1 MLGRLGA
8 ALLRRRRAVLLV
20 AVVLAMAGAG
30 AGGVLF
36 DRLKGGGFDD
46 PAAESSLAAEELAE
60 RFGREDLNLVLLVR
74 AERGVDDPAVAAAG
88 AAFGRRLAAED
99 GVSGVLSYWEAG
111 GAPGLRAEDGRA
123 ALVLAAIEGD
133 ETEAGERLT
142 ALEPTYEG
150 EVAEGLDVRL
160 GGPAVINQELSELSE
175 RDAVRGELVAFP
187 LMLVVLVA
195 VFGSLLAAALPLA
208 VGLVTILL
216 TLGLLWALAGLTDLS
231 VLAVNVV
238 TVLGLGLAVDYS
250 LLMVNRYREELAA
263 GRERDAAIRLMM
275 VSAGRT
281 VIFSAITVA
290 VTLASLAW
298 FPALALRSM
307 AYAGIAVSLLT
318 ALVTLTV
325 LPVLLALL
333 GPRASSGRMLRHRA
347 NTPVEH
353 GFWHRLASVVMRRA
367 VPVATLGTLLL
378 LVLGAPFLN
387 IRLGSADERALPES
401 SSGRQVAEELRA
413 DFDSGESDALSVV
426 LPSLPPAD
434 DAERLGQLDAYASAL
449 SGLANVS
456 RVDAPTGSYAGGTLA
471 APPGPAHEGLVAEDG
486 GGASLTV
493 IPEPVGN
500 RALED
505 LVDDARAVDAPGEA
519 LVGGRV
525 AVAVDSN
532 ASILDRLPVA
542 GLTLLAAMVVLLFLL
557 TGSVL
562 LPFVAMLL
570 SALGLTAAFGVLVW
584 GFQDGHLSGL
594 LGFTVTG
601 EVVSTVPVLLFACA
615 FGLGM
620 DYQVFLLSRI
630 REEYEAGADPTTAVA
645 VGLERVG
652 RIVTAAAV
660 ALSVVFLAFLI
671 SEITFVQALGVGLP
685 LAVLVDATLIRG
697 ALLPA
702 AMRLGGAALW
712 WSPPA
717 LRRVHDRFGLH
728 EAAGPAEPA
737 GPGANGPASPGANGA
752 TEPGANGDVT
762 PAASS
767 SPGAGR

>member
-8 ALLRRRRAVLLV
+8 TLLRRRRAVLLV
-20 AVVLAMAGAG
+20 AVVLALAGAG
-30 AGGVLF
+30 TGGGLF

-46 PAAESSLAAEELAE
+46 PGAESTLAAEALAE
-60 RFGREDLNLVLLVR
+60 RFGRDDLNLVLLVH
-74 AERGVDDPAVAAAG
+74 AERGVDDPAAAEAG
-88 AAFGRRLAAED
+88 AALGRRLAAED
-99 GVSGVLSYWEAG
+99 GVTEVLSYWEAG
-111 GAPGLRAEDGRA
+111 NAPNLRSEDGRA

-133 ETEAGERLT
+133 ETEAGERL
-142 ALEPTYEG
+142 AELEPTYEG
-150 EVAEGLDVRL
+150 EVADGALDIEF
-160 GGPAVINQELSELSE
+160 GGSAVINQELSELSE
-175 RDAVRGELVAFP
+175 RDAVRGEMLAFP
-187 LMLVVLVA
+187 LLLLVLVA
-195 VFGSLLAAALPLA
+195 VFGSLLAAALPLV

-216 TLGLLWALAGLTDLS
+216 TLGLLWVLAGVTDLS

-250 LLMVNRYREELAA
+250 LLMVNRYREELAH
-263 GRERDAAIRLMM
+263 GREPAEAIRLMM
-275 VSAGRT
+275 LSAGRT
-281 VIFSAITVA
+281 VIFSAVTVA

-307 AYAGIAVSLLT
+307 AYAGIAVSLL
-318 ALVTLTV
+318 AAAVTLTV
-325 LPVLLALL
+325 LPVLLAVL
-333 GPRASSGRMLRHRA
+333 GRRANAGRMLRNRA

-401 SSGRQVAEELRA
+401 SAGRQVAEELRA
-413 DFDSGESDALSVV
+413 NFDAGESDAVSVV
-426 LPSLPPAD
+426 LPALPPD
-434 DAERLGQLDAYASAL
+434 GNGDQLDAYAAALSAL
-449 SGLANVS
+449 NDVA
-456 RVDAPTGSYAGGTLA
+456 RVDAPTGSFAGGALV
-471 APPGPAHEGLVAEDG
+471 APPGPAHEGLVAADG
-486 GGASLTV
+486 GGTALTV
-493 IPEPVGN
+493 VPEPVGN

-505 LVDDARAVDAPGEA
+505 LVDATRAVDAPGET

-532 ASILDRLPVA
+532 ASIMDRLPVA

-630 REEYEAGADPTTAVA
+630 REEYEASGDPASAVA

-702 AMRLGGAALW
+702 AMKLGGRALW
-712 WSPPA
+712 WSPAP
-717 LRRVHDRFGLH
+717 LRRVHDRFGLR
-728 EAAGPAEPA
+728 ESAAPEPTGGPAEQL
-737 GPGANGPASPGANGA
+737 PGDPVRSAP
-752 TEPGANGDVT
+752 
-762 PAASS
+762 
-767 SPGAGR
+767 